1 MNSLSR
7 KAGLTLRKRARKSN
21 GKVFAALSN
30 SYARLRLQ
38 CGAVSVLREE
48 RDTPPERLL
57 QAVWAHQR
65 IVRDQLKTLD
75 GETVRVLHPGFLN
88 REGGPDFRGA
98 VIQFGSETPRAG
110 DVEVDI
116 RSAGWRAHQH
126 HHNPAFA
133 NVILHV
139 VWDGDRMDT
148 NFPPRLILRNLL
160 DAPLGELSVWL
171 ERDSTE
177 SLAENLRGRCCAPL
191 RDLSTSLL
199 EGLLTEAAR
208 VRFEGKAARFKARAR
223 QVGWEQSLW
232 EGLFRALGYKHNVW
246 PMQCL
251 AELRPRWATPDKSP
265 FEFQARLFGVSGL
278 LPLELTRS
286 QASADSY
293 LRRIWDEWWRE
304 REAFEDCVLPRSLWR
319 FHGLRPANHPQR
331 RLGLAAHWLAAGDLI
346 GRIERWCSQ
355 QTSEDGVANRFFDLL
370 KVERDPFWSWHWTV
384 RSPRLKKPQPLVGP
398 ARATDLAINVILPW
412 LWIRAGQG
420 KNPALQE
427 RILNWYALWPAAED
441 NSLLRLA
448 RERLLGGAR
457 RSILRTAALQQG
469 MIQIVR
475 DFCDHSNAVCES
487 CRFPDMVKQQWSV
500 EQRVS

>member
-1 MNSLSR
+1 MNKPIR
-7 KAGLTLRKRARKSN
+7 NARLTLRKHPRKSN
-21 GKVFAALSN
+21 GKVFSALAN
-30 SYARLRLQ
+30 SYAQLRLQ

-65 IVRDQLKTLD
+65 IVRDQLRTLD

-98 VIQFGSETPRAG
+98 VIQFGAEAPRTG

-116 RSAGWRAHQH
+116 HSNGWRAHQH
-126 HHNPAFA
+126 HQNPAFA

-139 VWDGDRMDT
+139 VWDGDRMDAD
-148 NFPPRLILRNLL
+148 FPPRLILRNLL

-177 SLAENLRGRCCAPL
+177 SLAENMRGRCSAPL
-191 RDLSTSLL
+191 RELSTPLL
-199 EGLLTEAAR
+199 EGLLIEAAQ

-251 AELRPRWATPDKSP
+251 AELRPRWNVSAKSP
-265 FEFQARLFGVSGL
+265 FEFQARLFGISGL
-278 LPLELTRS
+278 LPVELTRS

-293 LRRIWDEWWRE
+293 LRRVWDEWWRE
-304 REAFEDCVLPRSLWR
+304 REAFENCVLPRSLWR

-331 RLGLAAHWLAAGDLI
+331 RLGLAGHWLAAGDLI
-346 GRIERWCSQ
+346 SRVERWCGRDS
-355 QTSEDGVANRFFDLL
+355 SEGDAVNGFLQLL
-370 KVERDPFWSWHWTV
+370 KVDHDPFWSWHWTV

-412 LWIRAGQG
+412 LWVRAAEG
-420 KNPALQE
+420 KNTGLQQK
-427 RILNWYALWPAAED
+427 ILNWYAHWPAAED

-448 RERLLGGAR
+448 RERLLGGAK
-457 RSILRTAALQQG
+457 RSVLRTAALQQG
-469 MIQIVR
+469 LIQIVR
-475 DFCDHSNAVCES
+475 DFCEHSNALCED
-487 CRFPDMVKQQWSV
+487 CRFPDLVRQWNAAIT
-500 EQRVS
+500 